1 MNAALVI
8 MAAGLGSRYGGNK
21 QVDGVGP
28 NGEVL
33 MEYSIHDA
41 IRAGF
46 TKVVFIVKPEI
57 LGLVRTLCGDSLRG
71 KTTRGGKPLEVCYA
85 FQDFESLPAF
95 YTLPAGRTKPFGTT
109 HAVLCARDYVN
120 EPFCV
125 INADDY
131 YGVDAYRA
139 MYDELCRLP
148 QSGRATMVG
157 YLLKNT
163 VSLNGTVS
171 RGICRVEN
179 GELTGVKEALKIQLY
194 PDGHI
199 ADIADGTPRPLD
211 PDTPVSMNFWGFT
224 PAIFDE
230 LETYFEAFP
239 LGRCK
244 DQHQGGVPAAEHG
257 RRPARARPSACVG
270 AALGGSLVRHDVPRG
285 SRDRRRRAP
294 PPARNRRLPRQA
306 VTPHVSQSS
315 RRARRE

>member
-1 MNAALVI
+1 MKAALVI

-28 NGEVL
+28 QGEML
-33 MEYSIHDA
+33 MEYSIYDA
-41 IRAGF
+41 VRAGF
-46 TKVVFIVKPEI
+46 TKVVFIIKPDMRE
-57 LGLVRTLCGDSLRG
+57 LMDRLWGDRTLIT
-71 KTTRGGKPLEVCYA
+71 KTGEPLEVCYA
-85 FQDFESLPAF
+85 MQDFTSIPDY
-95 YTLPAGRTKPFGTT
+95 YTIPAGRTKPFGTA
-109 HAVLCARDYVN
+109 HAVLCARPYLS

-230 LETYFEAFP
+230 LETYFEAFLRSDDAKTNIKAECLLP
-239 LGRCK
+239 NMVGDLLAQGRLHVSVLHSA
-244 DQHQGGVPAAEHG
+244 DRWFGMTYHEDRETVAAEL
-257 RRPARARPSACVG
+257 RRLHETGVYPAR
-270 AALGGSLVRHDVPRG
+270 L
-285 SRDRRRRAP
+285 
-294 PPARNRRLPRQA
+294 
-306 VTPHVSQSS
+306 
-315 RRARRE
+315 